1 MISSVKAY
9 ARSRL
14 TLLGLTEWSDGFNFQ
29 NIPRTLLNNV
39 FHVELRQCN
48 GAGNNQGAQHIECPI
63 SVRLF
68 MSQGIDPKTLI
79 DDAIVR
85 ADAFISDMIM
95 AQNRLT
101 FDTCV
106 KDVKF
111 DALDIEP
118 IDASNDNGIIIKV
131 DFTVLVI
138 IATY

>member
-14 TLLGLTEWSDGFNFQ
+14 TLLGLTEWIDGFNFQ
-29 NIPRTLLNNV
+29 NIPRTLLDEK
-39 FHVELRQCN
+39 FHVELGRCI
-48 GAGNNQGAQHIECPI
+48 GTGNNQGGQSIEC
-63 SVRLF
+63 SLRVNLF
-68 MSQGIDPKTLI
+68 MAPTIDPKTLI
-79 DDAIVR
+79 DDAVVR
-85 ADAFISDMIM
+85 ADTLISDMIM

-111 DALDIEP
+111 NALDILP
-118 IDASNDNGIIIKV
+118 IDASNDNGIIINV

-138 IATY
+138 ISSY